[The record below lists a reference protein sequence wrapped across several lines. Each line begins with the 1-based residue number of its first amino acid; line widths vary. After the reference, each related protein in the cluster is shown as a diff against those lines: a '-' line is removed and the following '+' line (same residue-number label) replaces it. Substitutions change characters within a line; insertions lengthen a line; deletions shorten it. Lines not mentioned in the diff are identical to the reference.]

1 MDVSRYDHS
10 RPDVAANA
18 LALNQGSLEPAPA
31 KAFFRNRP
39 PCTLRLVLAIS
50 LDGRLAPPD
59 GGAAQLG
66 GSGDRRVLEQALAWS
81 DAALIGAGTLRVH
94 RCTCLVH
101 DRAFLDQRLASGRSA
116 QPRAVVV
123 SGQPQPQ
130 FPADWPFFQ
139 QPLER
144 WLLRPEDPTELDR
157 LELGFDHV
165 QPLCADWSS
174 TKASLA
180 DHGLE
185 RIVLL
190 GGARLTAALLQAD
203 VVDELQL
210 TLTPRVLGG
219 PYGWV
224 PLTGIKLPNGLA
236 ASNAWALQEAVPLG
250 GDELLVRY
258 SRRRSISAD
267 TCDSV

>member
-31 KAFFRNRP
+31 KASFRNRP

-116 QPRAVVV
+116 QPRAVVERATSTPV
-123 SGQPQPQ
+123 S
-130 FPADWPFFQ
+130 
-139 QPLER
+139 R
-144 WLLRPEDPTELDR
+144 R
-157 LELGFDHV
+157 LAFLS
-165 QPLCADWSS
+165 A
-174 TKASLA
+174 AA
-180 DHGLE
+180 
-185 RIVLL
+185 
-190 GGARLTAALLQAD
+190 GALVVAA
-203 VVDELQL
+203 
-210 TLTPRVLGG
+210 RR
-219 PYGWV
+219 
-224 PLTGIKLPNGLA
+224 PNGTRQARAGLRSRA
-236 ASNAWALQEAVPLG
+236 AIV
-250 GDELLVRY
+250 
-258 SRRRSISAD
+258 
-267 TCDSV
+267 C